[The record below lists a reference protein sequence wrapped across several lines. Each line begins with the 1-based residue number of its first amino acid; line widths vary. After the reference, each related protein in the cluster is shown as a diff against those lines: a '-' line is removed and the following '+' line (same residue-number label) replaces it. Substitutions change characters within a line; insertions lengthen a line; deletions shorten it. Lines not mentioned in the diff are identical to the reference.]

1 MSKLSENFTLE
12 EFTFS
17 QTAVRYGVDNDPPP
31 DIVSNLVTVAHGME
45 RVRVICGSRPVRISS
60 GYRSPELNAL
70 VGGSKTSSHCTG
82 EACDFTVAGLTPRQT
97 AEMISGS
104 GMQFDQLI
112 LEFDRWVHIGFGYQ
126 MRRQILTAVRSSN
139 GITSYLSGIV

>member
-31 DIVSNLVTVAHGME
+31 DIVSNLVKVAHGME

-60 GYRSPELNAL
+60 GFRAPELNAL
-70 VGGSKTSSHCTG
+70 VGGSKTSSHSSG
-82 EACDFTVAGLTPRQT
+82 EACDFTVAGLTPRQV
-97 AEMISGS
+97 ADMIAGS

-112 LEFDRWVHIGFGYQ
+112 LEFDRWVHIGFGPQ
-126 MRRQILTAVRSSN
+126 MRRQILTAKRSSN
-139 GITSYLSGIV
+139 GITTYLQGIV